1 MDEQDEMQAMNS
13 KDRES
18 LAELLQEARKQSKL
32 IRSLLLVNTILAAAL
47 IIALAV
53 IIPKLTTAVS
63 NTESVLADAQ
73 RLTKQAEAS
82 LDGIDELV
90 ENANTILVENA
101 SGISEALENLS
112 EAIAPLVD
120 LAKIF
125 Q

>member
-1 MDEQDEMQAMNS
+1 MDEQDEIQAMNS